1 MSHQGG
7 GTHLALQLDVALEMQ
22 RAILL
27 AALQLI
33 GSEEDDV
40 GLPRKGARVEVRG
53 GVVQREHD
61 VAKLGVHDRHCCDLI
76 VFWG

>member
-1 MSHQGG
+1 MVHNQGG

-40 GLPRKGARVEVRG
+40 RLPWEGTRIELRG
-53 GVVQREHD
+53 GVVQRKHN
-61 VAKLGVHDRHCCDLI
+61 VAKLRVHD
-76 VFWG
+76 